1 MLARWWVKEKKMKK
15 SSKTPNDFLRNFK
28 IPIDYFGV
36 VYYNNNTPSGEKWS
50 VCGEM
55 CWKMI
60 PWLIKLPEI
69 KDNNQRET
77 RKSSRK

>member
-1 MLARWWVKEKKMKK
+1 MKK
-15 SSKTPNDFLRNFK
+15 SSKKPNDFCSDFK
-28 IPIDYFGV
+28 KPIDYFGIL
-36 VYYNNNTPSGEKWS
+36 YYNYNTPSGEKWS

-60 PWLIKLPEI
+60 PMLIKLPEI
-69 KDNNQRET
+69 KETVKKET